1 MVICPEC
8 KYEYVDGMTV
18 CPDCGAA
25 LVEKDDYEEKTSESA
40 DWAVVYTCYEI
51 YEAEMLKA
59 NLEGAYIETMVL
71 SQKDR
76 SYPLVGGLSM
86 VKVLVKKKDLLEASQ
101 IIESINTDINPE
113 DE

>member
-8 KYEYVDGMTV
+8 KYEYVDGMTI
-18 CPDCGAA
+18 CPDCGTP
-25 LVEKDDYEEKTSESA
+25 LVEKEEYEEKIPESS
-40 DWAVVYTCYEI
+40 DWAVVYTCYEE

-59 NLEGAYIETMVL
+59 NLEGAYIEAMIL

-101 IIESINTDINPE
+101 IIESINTDLNPE

>member
-8 KYEYVDGMTV
+8 KNEYVDGMTA
-18 CPDCGAA
+18 CPDCGAS
-25 LVEKDDYEEKTSESA
+25 LIDKEEYEEKIPENS
-40 DWAVVYTCYEI
+40 DWAVVYTCYEE

-59 NLEGAYIETMVL
+59 NLEGAYIESMIL

-76 SYPLVGGLSM
+76 SYPLVGALSM
-86 VKVLVKKKDLLEASQ
+86 IKVLVKKKDLMEASQ